1 MSSSASCKETDLHRF
16 RFVPNKMQQ
25 FTQIQKR
32 SICGGIACVV
42 SKKCKAWH
50 LVIFHVLPGHD
61 CAFPDHHLRMWDL
74 KLNEI
79 VPIPIQASL
88 TNLQR
93 KKIDCTHL
101 GSGPTS
107 GANSASRPNSS
118 SSSVPMARHP
128 MMICVSLSK
137 DFADVVCPS
146 ALSKKNIPTVTFFP
160 QWCTELPIK
169 MRYA

>member
-1 MSSSASCKETDLHRF
+1 
-16 RFVPNKMQQ
+16 MQQ

-74 KLNEI
+74 KLNEM

-93 KKIDCTHL
+93 KKLTAHTLAPDLHQAQI
-101 GSGPTS
+101 
-107 GANSASRPNSS
+107 RP
-118 SSSVPMARHP
+118 
-128 MMICVSLSK
+128 
-137 DFADVVCPS
+137 ADPIPPLRQCPWH
-146 ALSKKNIPTVTFFP
+146 AIP
-160 QWCTELPIK
+160 
-169 MRYA
+169 

>member
-50 LVIFHVLPGHD
+50 LVIFHVLPGHH

-79 VPIPIQASL
+79 VSIPIQASL

-146 ALSKKNIPTVTFFP
+146 ALSKKTFQQSHFSHNGVLNYP
-160 QWCTELPIK
+160 SK
-169 MRYA
+169 

>member
-50 LVIFHVLPGHD
+50 LVIFHVLPGHH
-61 CAFPDHHLRMWDL
+61 CAFPDHQMRMWDL

-137 DFADVVCPS
+137 DFADAVCPS
-146 ALSKKNIPTVTFFP
+146 ALSKKTFQQSHFSHNGVLNYP
-160 QWCTELPIK
+160 SK
-169 MRYA
+169 